1 MALFQIAEPGESAA
15 PHEHKLAIGIDLGTT
30 NSLVATVRS
39 GIAVCLNDE
48 QGRPLLPSII
58 RYHGDGTLEAG
69 YDAQQSQAKDPKN
82 TIVSVK
88 RFMGRG
94 LKDIAHVESM
104 PYDFVEAPGMVK
116 LKTVAG
122 VKSPVEVSA
131 DILKTLKARAEA
143 ALGGDLVG
151 AVITVPAY
159 FDDAQRQAT
168 KDAARL
174 AGLNVLRLLNEPT
187 AAAIAYGLDNASE
200 GIYAVY
206 DLGGGTF
213 DISILKLTKGV
224 FEVLAT
230 GGDSA
235 LGGDD
240 FDHRIFCWV
249 IEQARLQP
257 LSPEDARL
265 IMMRCREAKEFLTLN
280 PVAPITAKLGSGEMV
295 DLKLDVSTFAGIT
308 QTLISKTLQPVK
320 KALRDA
326 GLRVDDVKGVVMV
339 GGATRMPQVQKA
351 VGDFFRQEP
360 LTNLDPD
367 KVVALGAATQANL
380 LAGNKTGKD
389 DWLLLDVIPLS
400 LGLETMG
407 GLVEKVIPRNS
418 TIPTAR
424 AQEFTTYKDGQTAMV
439 IQVVQG
445 EREMVAD
452 CRSLARFELRGIP
465 PMVAGAPR
473 IRVTFQVDA
482 DGLLSV
488 TAREQTTGVESSIT
502 VKPSYGLS
510 DDEIAEMLK
519 SSMTHAK
526 DDAMARALREAQ
538 VEAERMIE
546 ATEAAMEEDAH
557 LLSAAEI
564 EKIRNTIAKLRE
576 TIAGDNRRLINL
588 AMDDLGY
595 ETQEFAHRRMD
606 QSIKRALAG
615 RKVNDLPTGEEK

>member
-39 GIAVCLNDE
+39 GMAVCLNDE
-48 QGRPLLPSII
+48 QGRPLLPSVV
-58 RYHGDGTLEAG
+58 RYHADNRTEVG
-69 YDAQQSQAKDPKN
+69 YDAQTKQAVDPRN

-116 LKTVAG
+116 VKTIAG

-131 DILKTLKARAEA
+131 EILRVLKERGEA

-187 AAAIAYGLDNASE
+187 AAAIAYGLDNAAE
-200 GIYAVY
+200 GVYAVY

-224 FEVLAT
+224 FEVMAT

-257 LSPEDARL
+257 LSPEDGRL
-265 IMMRCREAKEFLTLN
+265 LMMRCREAKEFLTIN
-280 PVAPITAKLGSGEMV
+280 PEAPITARLSTGEMV
-295 DLKLDVSTFAGIT
+295 DLKLDVATFAAIA
-308 QTLISKTLQPVK
+308 QTLVFKTIQPIK

-326 GLRVDDVKGVVMV
+326 GLRPEDIKGVVMV
-339 GGATRMPQVQKA
+339 GGATRMPLVQKA

-367 KVVALGAATQANL
+367 KVVSLGAATQANL
-380 LAGNKTGKD
+380 LVGNKTGKD

-407 GLVEKVIPRNS
+407 GLVEKVIPRNA

-424 AQEFTTYKDGQTAMV
+424 AQEFTTFKDGQTA
-439 IQVVQG
+439 IAIHVVQG
-445 EREMVAD
+445 ERELVAD

-465 PMVAGAPR
+465 PMVAGAAR

-488 TAREQTTGVESSIT
+488 AAREQTTGVEASVT

-510 DDEIAEMLK
+510 DDEIAGMLK
-519 SSMTHAK
+519 DSLAYAK
-526 DDAMARALREAQ
+526 DDAMNRALKEAQ
-538 VEAERMIE
+538 VEAQRMIE
-546 ATEAAMEEDAH
+546 ATEAALKEDPH
-557 LLSAAEI
+557 LLDDAETA
-564 EKIRNTIAKLRE
+564 KIVATIARLRE
-576 TIAGDNRRLINL
+576 TMAGDNRRLINI

-595 ETQEFAHRRMD
+595 ETQTFAHRRMD
-606 QSIKRALAG
+606 QSIKKVLSG
-615 RKVNDLPTGEEK
+615 RKVDDIKMGEQA

>member
-39 GIAVCLNDE
+39 GLAVVLNDD
-48 QGRPLLPSII
+48 QGRPLVPSVV
-58 RYHGDGTLEAG
+58 RYLGDGATEVGYEA
-69 YDAQQSQAKDPKN
+69 QKKQATDPKN

-94 LKDIAHVESM
+94 LRDIAHVESM

-116 LKTVAG
+116 VKTVAG

-131 DILKTLKARAEA
+131 EILKTLRDRAEA
-143 ALGGDLVG
+143 ALGGELVG

-187 AAAIAYGLDNASE
+187 AAAIAYGLDNGAE
-200 GIYAVY
+200 GVYAVY

-213 DISILKLTKGV
+213 DISVLKLTKGV
-224 FEVLAT
+224 FEVMAT

-240 FDHRIFCWV
+240 FDQRIFCWV

-257 LSPEDARL
+257 LSPQDSRL
-265 IMMRCREAKEFLTLN
+265 LMMRCREAKEFLTLH
-280 PVAPITAKLGSGEMV
+280 PEAPITARLSTGEMV
-295 DLKLDVSTFAGIT
+295 DLKLDVDTFAAIT
-308 QTLISKTLQPVK
+308 QTLISKTMQPVK

-326 GLRVDDVKGVVMV
+326 GLRPEDVKGVVMV

-380 LAGNKTGKD
+380 LVGNKTGQD

-407 GLVEKVIPRNS
+407 GLIEKIIPRNA

-424 AQEFTTYKDGQTAMV
+424 AQDFTTFKDGQTAMA
-439 IQVVQG
+439 IHVVQG
-445 EREMVAD
+445 ERELVAD

-465 PMVAGAPR
+465 PMVAGAAR

-488 TAREQTTGVESSIT
+488 SAREQTTGVEASVT

-510 DDEIAEMLK
+510 DDEIAAMLQD
-519 SSMTHAK
+519 SLAHAK
-526 DDAMARALREAQ
+526 DDAINRALTEAK
-538 VEAERMIE
+538 VEARRLIE
-546 ATEAAMEEDAH
+546 ATEAALAEDPH
-557 LLSAAEI
+557 LLSEAETAKIKVAI
-564 EKIRNTIAKLRE
+564 EKLRE
-576 TIAGDNRRLINL
+576 TTAGDNRRLINL

-615 RKVNDLPTGEEK
+615 RKVDDLKTGEEE